1 MVSLQRVYAFFSSFG
16 IFSSYH
22 MYIVTYNQHKIQYI
36 LLHYIS
42 RRRNCKMYKFPS
54 GYYVLKE
61 DFFQIAN
68 RYVYQLDVIH

>member
-1 MVSLQRVYAFFSSFG
+1 MVAFFKFV
-16 IFSSYH
+16 Y
-22 MYIVTYNQHKIQYI
+22 MYNQHKIKYK

-42 RRRNCKMYKFPS
+42 RKRTCKLYKFPS

-68 RYVYQLDVIH
+68 RYVYQLEVID